1 MQMTFRLRLHGAA
14 AACTVL
20 LAACGGSGAY
30 YMVRD
35 PGSAK
40 PYYTTDISTSGSA
53 LKFKDE
59 RTGNAITL
67 QSSEVKEI
75 SKEEFTKGMTAPVP
89 TPAAAIAAPAPAAAI
104 AAPVPALTVGAQSPA
119 AIQLPASAGAS
130 APAAPQAKPQ

>member
-1 MQMTFRLRLHGAA
+1 MTFRLRLHGAA
-14 AACTVL
+14 AGATACTVL

-89 TPAAAIAAPAPAAAI
+89 TPAAAIG
-104 AAPVPALTVGAQSPA
+104 APVPPLTVGAQSPA
-119 AIQLPASAGAS
+119 DIQLPAGAGAS
-130 APAAPQAKPQ
+130 ARAAPQAKSQ

>member
-1 MQMTFRLRLHGAA
+1 MAFRLRLHGAAAGA

-20 LAACGGSGAY
+20 LAACGGSGGY
-30 YMVRD
+30 YMVRE

-89 TPAAAIAAPAPAAAI
+89 TPAAAIAAPP
-104 AAPVPALTVGAQSPA
+104 LTVGAQSPA
-119 AIQLPASAGAS
+119 TIQLPASVGAS